1 MTVTRPPGEES
12 LFSRPVL
19 QLASLRQDNT
29 GAPAPRWQP
38 PLRPTVVTL
47 PSEIDVRNDGQVQA
61 TLARALADG
70 TAVLVADAT
79 GTTFCG
85 CSGAHALVRAHHQAA
100 ATGAQLRVAAS
111 PAVLRMLELTG
122 ADDVLDTYPSLDTA
136 LADGRVTSQRYPA
149 C

>member
-1 MTVTRPPGEES
+1 MTVTRPPGEEPLS
-12 LFSRPVL
+12 SRPVM
-19 QLASLRQDNT
+19 QLASTQPDVA
-29 GAPAPRWQP
+29 GAAAPRRP
-38 PLRPTVVTL
+38 PPRPAVVTL

-61 TLARALADG
+61 TLARALGDG

-85 CSGAHALVRAHHQAA
+85 CPGAHALVRAHHQAA

-122 ADDVLDTYPSLDTA
+122 ADHVLDTYPSLDTA
-136 LADGRVTSQRYPA
+136 LADGRATGRRHPA

>member
-1 MTVTRPPGEES
+1 MTVTRPLGEQPLS
-12 LFSRPVL
+12 NRPVM
-19 QLASLRQDNT
+19 QLASLQHDNT
-29 GAPAPRWQP
+29 GAAVPRR
-38 PLRPTVVTL
+38 RPRLAVVTL

-61 TLARALADG
+61 TLARALGDG

-122 ADDVLDTYPSLDTA
+122 ADHVLDTYPSLDTA
-136 LADGRVTSQRYPA
+136 LADGRSTGRRHPA